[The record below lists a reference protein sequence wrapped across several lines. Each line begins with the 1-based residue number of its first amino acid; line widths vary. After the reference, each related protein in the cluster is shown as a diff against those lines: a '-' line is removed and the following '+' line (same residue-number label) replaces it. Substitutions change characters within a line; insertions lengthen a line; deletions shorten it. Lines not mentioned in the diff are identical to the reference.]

1 MMSTIEELQGKIK
14 EAEGMRLQLLANANF
29 AAGKQEV
36 YEEMLADLL
45 NGHKKGMEDGND
57 DSPEPTA

>member
-1 MMSTIEELQGKIK
+1 MMPTVEELRAKIK

-45 NGHKKGMEDGND
+45 NGHKEGMDGND